1 MNALETRG
9 LTKRFGG
16 LVAVDSLDLAVPE
29 GGLIGLIGPNG
40 AGKTTVF
47 NLISGLYAPD
57 AGSILVRDH
66 DLAGHPPHEV
76 ARHGI
81 ARTFQNIRLFGSLT
95 ALDNVRVGAHLVC
108 GGGYL
113 TAILGG
119 RHSREL
125 DRRSR
130 ELAMQVL
137 RDIGL
142 ERYAGEL
149 ACNLPYGVQR
159 KLEIARALASSP
171 SVLLLDEPA
180 CGMNPQETAELME
193 LVARLLEEWNLSILL
208 IEHDMRFV
216 MGICQTIYV
225 LDYGKT
231 IACGPPDAIRNDPA
245 VIEAYLGETAH

>member
-1 MNALETRG
+1 MNALETRA

-16 LVAVDSLDLAVPE
+16 LVAVDSLDLALPR
-29 GGLIGLIGPNG
+29 GGLVGLIGPNG

-57 AGSILVRDH
+57 SGSILLGDH
-66 DLAGHPPHEV
+66 ELAGHPPHEV
-76 ARHGI
+76 ARHGV
-81 ARTFQNIRLFGSLT
+81 ARTFQNIRLFNSLS
-95 ALDNVRVGAHLVC
+95 ALDNVRVGSYMVS
-108 GGGYL
+108 GGNYISAL
-113 TAILGG
+113 LGG
-119 RHSREL
+119 RGSREL
-125 DRRSR
+125 GRQSR
-130 ELAMQVL
+130 EHAMRVL

-142 ERYAGEL
+142 ERYAQEL
-149 ACNLPYGVQR
+149 ASNLPYGVQR

-193 LVARLLEEWNLSILL
+193 LVVRLLEEWDLSILL

-245 VIEAYLGETAH
+245 VIEAYLGDAAH

>member
-16 LVAVDSLDLAVPE
+16 LVAVDSLDLVLPE
-29 GGLIGLIGPNG
+29 GGLVGLIGPNG

-47 NLISGLYAPD
+47 NLVSGLYAPD

-95 ALDNVRVGAHLVC
+95 ALDNVRVGAHMVC
-108 GGGYL
+108 GGSYL
-113 TAILGG
+113 SAILGG
-119 RHSREL
+119 RQSREL

-130 ELAMQVL
+130 EQAMQVL
-137 RDIGL
+137 RDIGI
-142 ERYAGEL
+142 ERYANEL
-149 ACNLPYGVQR
+149 ASSLPYGVQR

-180 CGMNPQETAELME
+180 CGMNPQETAELMD
-193 LVARLLEEWNLSILL
+193 LVARLLEEWKLSILL

-231 IACGPPDAIRNDPA
+231 IACGPPEAIRNDPA
-245 VIEAYLGETAH
+245 VIEAYLGDAVH